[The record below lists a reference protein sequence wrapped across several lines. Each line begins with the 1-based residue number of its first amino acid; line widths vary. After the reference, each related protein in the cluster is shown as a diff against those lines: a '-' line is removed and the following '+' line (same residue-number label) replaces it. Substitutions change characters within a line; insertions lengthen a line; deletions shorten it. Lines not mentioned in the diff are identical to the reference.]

1 MRIDEIYVDLY
12 VVDHSKFILV
22 TYIVKRSYSIFK
34 GFLSPRF
41 FFFRSDYVNVNI
53 RDRAINAY

>member
-22 TYIVKRSYSIFK
+22 TCIVKRSYSIFK
-34 GFLSPRF
+34 GFLSPR